1 MSDRPEISTFLKW
14 TICGMAALGFLFDI
28 YEILVGPL
36 ILQPALAELGGLQP
50 GTPRYRE
57 WAGNLF
63 WFPPLIGGFC
73 GLWGGYLT
81 DLLGRRRVLT
91 WSIWLYTGAALAAGL
106 ATSLEA
112 LLLFRILAFAGVC
125 VEFVAAVAWLA
136 ELFPE
141 PRMREAV
148 IGYTQVFSS
157 LGGLVVSVAF
167 YLANRF
173 GEHLPAIYGAHAPWR
188 YTLIF
193 GLGAAIPLAV
203 IRPFLPESPQWRQ
216 KRAEGTLKRPSVAH
230 LFRPEFRRTTVV
242 TFLLF
247 ACGYGAAFGTIQ
259 QNPQVTPG
267 LAEVAALSPAE
278 RGQAVAGV
286 QASQE
291 VGGLAGRMLA
301 AALGLWIVSR
311 RALLRVFLI
320 PGLLI
325 TPAVFTYT
333 ATHSLDAF
341 RVGIFFA
348 GITTV
353 AQLNFL
359 GNYLPRVYPV
369 YLRGTGEGF
378 AANVGGRMVGTSA
391 AFVVTHLAAV
401 MPGSSA
407 ATNLAFAAATVGV
420 FVYALAL
427 VLTFWLPEPP
437 AKLED

>member
-1 MSDRPEISTFLKW
+1 MSPLLKW

-28 YEILVGPL
+28 YEILVAPL
-36 ILQPALAELGGLQP
+36 ILQPALLELGGLEP
-50 GTPRYRE
+50 GTAGYRE
-57 WAGNLF
+57 WAANLY

-81 DLLGRRRVLT
+81 DRLGRRRVLS
-91 WSIWLYTGAALAAGL
+91 WSIWLYATAALAAGL
-106 ATSLEA
+106 ATSLET
-112 LLLFRILAFAGVC
+112 LLLYRIVAFAGVC

-157 LGGLVVSVAF
+157 LGGLVVSAAF

-173 GEHLPAIYGAHAPWR
+173 GPDLPEIYGAHSAWR

-193 GLGAAIPLAV
+193 GLAPAIPLAL
-203 IRPFLPESPQWRQ
+203 IRPFLPESPEWRAQ
-216 KRAEGTLKRPSVAH
+216 RDAGTLKRPSVAQ
-230 LFRPEFRRTTVV
+230 LFRPQFRRTTVI

-247 ACGYGAAFGTIQ
+247 ACAYGAAFGTIQ
-259 QNPQVTPG
+259 QGPQVTQG
-267 LAEVAALSPAE
+267 LPEVAALSPAE

-286 QASQE
+286 QGAQE
-291 VGGLAGRMLA
+291 FGGLAGRFLA

-311 RALLRVFLI
+311 RTLLRLFLI
-320 PGLLI
+320 PGLVL
-325 TPAVFTYT
+325 TPLVFVYT
-333 ATHSLDAF
+333 STHSLEAF
-341 RVGIFFA
+341 RIGIFFA
-348 GITTV
+348 GLTTV

-378 AANVGGRMVGTSA
+378 ASNVGGRMVGTSA
-391 AFVVTHLAAV
+391 AYLVTHLAAA
-401 MPGSSA
+401 MPGAMPSTKLAYASA
-407 ATNLAFAAATVGV
+407 AIGAC
-420 FVYALAL
+420 VYALAL
-427 VLTFWLPEPP
+427 VLTRWLPEPP